1 MIEELP
7 SPERASKW
15 CAERRA
21 RGLRLGYVPTMG
33 ALHAGH
39 LSLVERA
46 VRDNDTA
53 CASIFVNPLQF
64 NDRADLRDYPRDWQR
79 DTAQLEQ
86 AGCAMVFTGTLEEF
100 FPDADG
106 AGAVDAGAALDPGP
120 GARGLEGEFRPGH
133 LQGVCRIVERLFAT
147 VGACRAYFGEKD
159 FQQTLVVAHL
169 ARRFDGIEVR
179 VCPTVRESSGLALS
193 SRNRH
198 LNAAH
203 FDAAAKLYQAL
214 LAARAAWQAGMRD
227 PASLEAV
234 MCTRLQDAR
243 IALDY
248 AAVRDPGR
256 WSEHTPPAPLQ
267 QGRALV
273 AATVGGVRLIDNLG
287 LG

>member
-7 SPERASKW
+7 NPERASKW
-15 CAERRA
+15 CTERRA

-39 LSLVERA
+39 LSLVQRA
-46 VRDNDTA
+46 VRDNDAA

-64 NDRADLRDYPRDWQR
+64 NDRADLRDYPRDWRR
-79 DTAQLEQ
+79 DTTLLER
-86 AGCAMVFTGTLEEF
+86 AGCAMVFTGTLQEF
-100 FPDADG
+100 FPHADGPGAVG
-106 AGAVDAGAALDPGP
+106 AGAAIDPGP

-159 FQQTLVVAHL
+159 FQQTLVVATV

-179 VCPTVRESSGLALS
+179 VCPTVREASGLALS

-203 FDAAAKLYQAL
+203 LDAAAKLHQAL
-214 LAARAAWQAGMRD
+214 SAARTAWQTGMRD
-227 PASLEAV
+227 PAGLEAV
-234 MCTRLQDAR
+234 MCARLQDPR
-243 IALDY
+243 ITVDY
-248 AAVRDPGR
+248 AAVRDPQN
-256 WSEHTPPAPLQ
+256 WSARPPPAPLQ
-267 QGRALV
+267 RGRALV
-273 AATVGGVRLIDNLG
+273 AATVGGVRLIDNMRLG
-287 LG
+287 